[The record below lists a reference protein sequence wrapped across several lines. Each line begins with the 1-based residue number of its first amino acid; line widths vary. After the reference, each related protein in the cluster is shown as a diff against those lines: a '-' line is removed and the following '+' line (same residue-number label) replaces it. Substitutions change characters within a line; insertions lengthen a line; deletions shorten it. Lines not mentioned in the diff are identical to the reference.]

1 MPIFNSQF
9 FESDSVG
16 GNRPSPITLANL
28 GPVLAVSVAIPQSL
42 ADLYTRQQRPPP
54 SPITGNALIDTGATR
69 SCVHAPI
76 MGSLGVNPIGVVT
89 IGSAAGQAIHSIF
102 PAHFTFPA
110 AGIDLDFA
118 SVVGVDLTGQIING
132 QPLIALIGRDV
143 LSLGILVYNGT
154 LGTFSFAI

>member
-1 MPIFNSQF
+1 M
-9 FESDSVG
+9 
-16 GNRPSPITLANL
+16 GN
-28 GPVLAVSVAIPQSL
+28 
-42 ADLYTRQQRPPP
+42 
-54 SPITGNALIDTGATR
+54 
-69 SCVHAPI
+69 
-76 MGSLGVNPIGVVT
+76 LGVNLIGVVT
-89 IGSAAGQAIHSIF
+89 IGSAAGQAIHNIF

-143 LSLGILVYNGT
+143 LSLGILIYNGS